1 MFGKCL
7 NCPGCGPF
15 TMDDVI
21 NISRFT
27 DYFCHFC
34 QPPWTMYL
42 MLISTKPGNTHSH
55 PGDVIVSVEILSH
68 LFIHCIVQWDSS
80 LYSLGLGGV
89 WRTTLWPPHTKTDQ
103 VTKEFNLHSWGTCH
117 NYVVYW
123 FDSWKYNNISG
134 KGPEYLPYFTMELLL
149 GWRLH
154 IPHGDNYVVVMWC
167 WRRVRERGKGGVE
180 GEDCPAYKSIGKIS
194 ALVDLSK
201 LKMDLGCWCTDPN
214 TWDTFRQALLRW
226 WSCQVRNVRAS

>member
-1 MFGKCL
+1 MCIRDRYSTVRFFSLQSGVGGCL
-7 NCPGCGPF
+7 TYNSLTTTYQDWPGHQR
-15 TMDDVI
+15 V
-21 NISRFT
+21 
-27 DYFCHFC
+27 
-34 QPPWTMYL
+34 QPAQLRHMPQLCCVLTWFL
-42 MLISTKPGNTHSH
+42 
-55 PGDVIVSVEILSH
+55 E
-68 LFIHCIVQWDSS
+68 
-80 LYSLGLGGV
+80 
-89 WRTTLWPPHTKTDQ
+89 
-103 VTKEFNLHSWGTCH
+103 
-117 NYVVYW
+117 VY
-123 FDSWKYNNISG
+123 NISG
-134 KGPEYLPYFTMELLL
+134 KGPEYMPYFTMELLL

-154 IPHGDNYVVVMWC
+154 IPHGDNYVVVIWC